1 MKGSRKIVL
10 IWQIN
15 LYKWKEK
22 EMWME
27 GTKEL
32 GKLEVTAQEEKRSV
46 WKERKNQKLERQI
59 LKSKGMKAI
68 GSGQER
74 RKTQTVL

>member
-1 MKGSRKIVL
+1 ML
-10 IWQIN
+10 IWQMN

-22 EMWME
+22 EMRME

-46 WKERKNQKLERQI
+46 WKEQKNQKLER
-59 LKSKGMKAI
+59 
-68 GSGQER
+68 
-74 RKTQTVL
+74 

>member
-1 MKGSRKIVL
+1 ML
-10 IWQIN
+10 IWQMN

-22 EMWME
+22 EMRME